1 MTSPDRVSPI
11 RDAPPAGLA
20 ELPPG
25 GAGADELAGLVLGWL
40 ATKRSVHTRR
50 AYARDLADWLTWC
63 DARGAD
69 PLAATEALAAGWA
82 RHLEARRLAPATVA
96 RRLSCL
102 ASWYTWLV
110 RGGHA
115 AVHPAAYLARPDL
128 DRDTSSTPGL
138 TRDQALALIAA
149 ADRAAGP
156 QRARTSALI
165 AVLLLT
171 GARISELTGAD
182 VDDLGTDRGHR
193 VLWVTRK
200 GGRRQ
205 ALVVPPPAIERLD
218 AYLAARGDLAGLPA
232 VPGQRGAPPPRRVL
246 FATGGGRR
254 LFPADLW
261 HLIRRLAA
269 TAGLPADL
277 VSRLGPHA
285 LRHSF
290 ATLYLDAGGSLRDL
304 QDAMGH
310 ADPRTTRRYDRARF
324 RLDRSP
330 GYTLAGYLAAAEPGR
345 AAEQAPGGP

>member
-1 MTSPDRVSPI
+1 MTSLVRSGETGGARRRGP
-11 RDAPPAGLA
+11 APGPA
-20 ELPPG
+20 ELAAVTA
-25 GAGADELAGLVLGWL
+25 GAGADELRRLVLGWL

-50 AYARDLADWLTWC
+50 AYAGDLADWLAWC
-63 DARGAD
+63 DARDAD

-82 RHLEARRLAPATVA
+82 RHLEARRLAAATVA
-96 RRLSCL
+96 RKLSCM

-115 AVHPAAYLARPDL
+115 ATHPAAYLARPDI

-138 TRDQALALIAA
+138 TREQALALIAA
-149 ADRAAGP
+149 ADQARGS
-156 QRARTSALI
+156 QRARTSALV

-171 GARISELTGAD
+171 GARISELTAAD
-182 VDDLGTDRGHR
+182 VEDLGTDRGHR

-205 ALVVPPPAIERLD
+205 ALGIPAPAIERLD
-218 AYLAARGDLAGLPA
+218 AYLAARGDLASLPA
-232 VPGQRGAPPPRRVL
+232 VPGPPGVPRPRRAL
-246 FATGGGRR
+246 FATRAGAR
-254 LFPADLW
+254 LFPADGW
-261 HLIRRLAA
+261 HLIRRLG
-269 TAGLPADL
+269 TSAGLPADL

-324 RLDRSP
+324 SLDRSP
-330 GYTLAGYLAAAEPGR
+330 GYTLAGYLAAADASP
-345 AAEQAPGGP
+345 AP

>member
-1 MTSPDRVSPI
+1 MTS
-11 RDAPPAGLA
+11 LA
-20 ELPPG
+20 RSGETGGARPPG
-25 GAGADELAGLVLGWL
+25 LPADLAGDAAADELRRLVLGWL

-50 AYARDLADWLTWC
+50 AYAGDLADWLTWC

-82 RHLEARRLAPATVA
+82 RHLEARRLAAATVA
-96 RRLSCL
+96 RKLSCV

-115 AVHPAAYLARPDL
+115 AVQPAAYLARPDV
-128 DRDTSSTPGL
+128 DRDTSTTPGL

-149 ADRAAGP
+149 ADQARGP
-156 QRARTSALI
+156 QQARTSALI
-165 AVLLLT
+165 SVLLLT

-182 VDDLGTDRGHR
+182 VEDLGTDRGHR

-205 ALVVPPPAIERLD
+205 PLGIPAPAIGRLD
-218 AYLAARGDLAGLPA
+218 AYLAARGDLAALPA
-232 VPGQRGAPPPRRVL
+232 VPGRPGAPRPRRPL
-246 FATGGGRR
+246 FATRAGAR
-254 LFPADLW
+254 LFPADVW
-261 HLIRRLAA
+261 HLIRRLG
-269 TAGLPADL
+269 TSAGLPADL

-324 RLDRSP
+324 TLDRSP
-330 GYTLAGYLAAAEPGR
+330 GYTLAGYLAAA
-345 AAEQAPGGP
+345 AASPAP

>member
-1 MTSPDRVSPI
+1 MTSLL
-11 RDAPPAGLA
+11 PAARGDTEADGLRT
-20 ELPPG
+20 
-25 GAGADELAGLVLGWL
+25 LVLGWL

-50 AYARDLADWLTWC
+50 AYASDLADWLSWC

-82 RHLEARRLAPATVA
+82 RHLEARSLGASTVA
-96 RRLSCL
+96 RRLSCVS
-102 ASWYTWLV
+102 SWYTWLV

-115 AVHPAAYLARPDL
+115 PANPAAYLARPDV
-128 DRDTSSTPGL
+128 DRDTSTTPGL

-149 ADRAAGP
+149 ADQARGP

-171 GARISELTGAD
+171 GARVSELTGAD
-182 VDDLGTDRGHR
+182 LEDLGTDRGHR
-193 VLWVTRK
+193 ILRVTRK

-205 ALVVPPPAIERLD
+205 ALGLPAPAVERLD
-218 AYLAARGDLAGLPA
+218 AYLAARGELAGLPA
-232 VPGQRGAPPPRRVL
+232 VPGQPGARMPRRAL
-246 FATGGGRR
+246 FATHTGAR
-254 LFPADLW
+254 LFPADVW
-261 HLIRRLAA
+261 HLIRRLGRS
-269 TAGLPADL
+269 AGLPGDL

-285 LRHSF
+285 MRHSF

-324 RLDRSP
+324 SLDRSP
-330 GYTLAGYLAAAEPGR
+330 GYVLASYLATGDLGPG
-345 AAEQAPGGP
+345 ALSSA